1 MVKHQVGKLHPKM
14 SVPCGG
20 GEGCLERFVTGPGL
34 TLSPGEGSDLGR
46 FGRVRCNCR
55 ALFARERVLYL
66 CSGRT
71 SICGAMLRRFFRR
84 YLANTKLMFVRTY
97 FKFSIQAT
105 HLALAAFVPRSSSG
119 GAGPSTT
126 ASSKLTRLRIALGRR
141 ARRGAEGSP
150 FLSYS
155 VAPSRLEGGGE
166 ESCCNGEAS
175 AEAPGRTR
183 DADGERG
190 AGVSTAVECALEGP
204 SAPEA
209 ASAAPSRL
217 EGDQAAEREEK
228 PARGAASDCGAA
240 SNCGGEKS
248 AMAGPVAA
256 TPLRALGQI
265 APRGAGGSPLLSE
278 ALSRLEGEGE

>member
-1 MVKHQVGKLHPKM
+1 MAKHQVGKLHPKM
-14 SVPCGG
+14 SEPCGG
-20 GEGCLERFVTGPGL
+20 GEVCLERFVTGPGL

-97 FKFSIQAT
+97 FKFSIQAA

-141 ARRGAEGSP
+141 APRGAEGSP

-155 VAPSRLEGGGE
+155 VSPSRLEGGGE
-166 ESCCNGEAS
+166 ENCGNGEAP
-175 AEAPGRTR
+175 ADAPGPTPA
-183 DADGERG
+183 ADG
-190 AGVSTAVECALEGP
+190 
-204 SAPEA
+204 
-209 ASAAPSRL
+209 
-217 EGDQAAEREEK
+217 
-228 PARGAASDCGAA
+228 
-240 SNCGGEKS
+240 
-248 AMAGPVAA
+248 
-256 TPLRALGQI
+256 
-265 APRGAGGSPLLSE
+265 
-278 ALSRLEGEGE
+278 